1 MTKKF
6 RFTVELKA
14 QIRDNPRGVKSKE
27 IFERVRRLAQKI
39 SADDKALVEMYKVI
53 FFDLLFGDYYSDE
66 IRRKAKPKTE
76 KELILP
82 VAENMTPHDKAFFI
96 RLFSEEA
103 KEDLKSEKDNI
114 LDLFYSQFGNP
125 KVVDVSLEI
134 SKNEEVA
141 T

>member
-14 QIRDNPRGVKSKE
+14 QILDSPKDVGQGE
-27 IFERVRRLAQKI
+27 TFERVRRLAQKI
-39 SADDKALVEMYKVI
+39 SADEKALVETSKVI

-66 IRRKAKPKTE
+66 IRRKTKPKTE

-82 VAENMTPHDKAFFI
+82 VAENMTPQDKAFFI

-103 KEDLKSEKDNI
+103 KEDLKLDKDNI
-114 LDLFYSQFGNP
+114 LNLFYSQFGNP
-125 KVVDVSLEI
+125 KIVDVSLEF
-134 SKNEEVA
+134 SQNEEVA